1 MTIEIVLEGKLT
13 EEKDFEGYLELIQD
27 ICKER
32 KLKMEFY
39 DRLSFIDVCPEGYI
53 QVSYENQYLSIS
65 SQTNV
70 VGAGFHAYVCEFLDV
85 LIEKS
90 PLELQVSDPTDYF
103 AHRDFERLKYKIYY
117 QWLSDLSAYILDQKD
132 QVKDLCISWQVDYY
146 LPKEKKGY
154 VITPMGYIP
163 VTLFEPQHLEELAQT
178 FFIWNNKEK
187 NALFYKNCALNLL
200 WKECYFEY
208 SNMDEKTVDTTHM
221 ILDYLEMAF
230 EKDASIPL
238 PILEYYELCETM
250 NREIKITNPISMISI
265 PQIGYR
271 RDIIQYQLGAWS
283 IPVDGCAEKR
293 VTSDKTALVFMAPFC
308 QNDQTWHW
316 MYKISTMTFEESID
330 HFLPLITNDEQHE
343 IFECEGI
350 KGAISITKEDEYQL
364 IHAQY
369 ICKNETL
376 FLHLYVRL
384 NETIDPLMDLIK
396 HVRYRSLNSDLKA
409 N

>member
-1 MTIEIVLEGKLT
+1 MTIEIVLEGKLE

-27 ICKER
+27 ISKER

-39 DRLSFIDVCPEGYI
+39 DHLCFIDICPEGYI
-53 QVSYENQYLSIS
+53 QVSYENQYLSVS

-70 VGAGFHAYVCEFLDV
+70 VGAGFHAYVCEFFDT
-85 LIEKS
+85 LIERS

-103 AHRDFERLKYKIYY
+103 THRDFKRLKYKIYY
-117 QWLSDLSAYILDQKD
+117 QWLSDLSAYILDQKK

-154 VITPMGYIP
+154 IITPMGYLP
-163 VTLFEPQHLEELAQT
+163 ESLFEPQHLEELAQT
-178 FFIWNNKEK
+178 FFIWNNKERD
-187 NALFYKNCALNLL
+187 AVFYKNCAMNLL
-200 WKECYFEY
+200 WKECFFEY
-208 SNMDEKTVDTTHM
+208 STMNEKTADTANM

-238 PILEYYELCETM
+238 PILEYSELCETM
-250 NREIKITNPISMISI
+250 HREHKITNPVSMVSF

-271 RDIIQYQLGAWS
+271 RDIIHYQLGAWS
-283 IPVDGCAEKR
+283 IPVDGCAER
-293 VTSDKTALVFMAPFC
+293 NVTPDKTALVFIAPYH

-316 MYKISTMTFEESID
+316 MYKISTMTLEENVD
-330 HFLPLITNDEQHE
+330 HFMPAILEDEHHISFEHE
-343 IFECEGI
+343 GV
-350 KGAISITKEDEYQL
+350 KGVALVTKEDEYQL
-364 IHAQY
+364 VHAQY

-376 FLHLYVRL
+376 FLQLFVHL
-384 NETIDPLMDLIK
+384 NDPIDPLLELIK
-396 HVRYRSLNSDLKA
+396 HVSYHKFGGGLKA